1 MEEIISLLGRVFA
14 GDDKKVLG
22 IDRGDEEG
30 EATGCHK
37 QGEFQKLDSGCLAFL

>member
-22 IDRGDEEG
+22 IDRGDG
-30 EATGCHK
+30 YTT
-37 QGEFQKLDSGCLAFL
+37 L